1 MDYQSRYDEL
11 DEIVNSI
18 DFLVDK
24 ITDKDYIE
32 RLNEIKY
39 DAQNE
44 LDEVS
49 DKLQEEYDRE
59 ERQRDKEYWE
69 GVI

>member
-11 DEIVNSI
+11 DEIISSI
-18 DFLVDK
+18 NILVDS
-24 ITDKDYIE
+24 ITDKDYID
-32 RLNEIKY
+32 RLNEIKF

-59 ERQRDKEYWE
+59 ERQREKEYWE

>member
-11 DEIVNSI
+11 DEIIDSI
-18 DFLVDK
+18 DILVDK

-32 RLNEIKY
+32 RLNEIKF

-59 ERQRDKEYWE
+59 EKQREKEYWE